1 MKRILWLLALAVVA
15 LSCETLMGGG
25 SEKVDP
31 EILQREHW
39 SVCGMKAPREY
50 QELNRF
56 SYDYNPADEEDGYV
70 GAEADFKDG
79 KMTIVFPSGAF
90 RVLKYTLSSD
100 GKSVTFDKPLHYGHY
115 GAKDITAC
123 KVAEDKMNIGDIFA
137 LMGYRGVKTE
147 DSHFIC
153 FYEGSSLSGVDM
165 SKGEWRL
172 NFVSGHLKD
181 ELVPLHEIDCEYGT
195 AWKPTTLFDDAP
207 AWAMYYADSGAA
219 MPWAADYDLAR
230 IYYGPAWRL
239 PTRAEAQRLIDECIA
254 NKHNRVLR
262 EDGEIIDNRT
272 GIIFI
277 PKEDT
282 SRDFFMEV
290 GPNEGDERGFWLAD
304 GSAFVG
310 KIDSGNKVSVS
321 IVTETAGKSYCVLPV
336 KP

>member
-1 MKRILWLLALAVVA
+1 MKRIVLLLALAVVA

-123 KVAEDKMNIGDIFA
+123 KVAEDKMNLGDIFA
-137 LMGYRGVKTE
+137 LMGYRGIKTE

-195 AWKPTTLFDDAP
+195 TLTPVKLFDDCA
-207 AWAMYYADSGAA
+207 AWSHDFVDTLAVFPKTM
-219 MPWAADYDLAR
+219 DYDLAKV
-230 IYYGPAWRL
+230 YYGPAWRL
-239 PTRAEAQRLIDECIA
+239 PTRAEAQRLLDDCTMGKMNMKFNGETTSGVYFTSKTDEKRNVYFQSLPTA
-254 NKHNRVLR
+254 
-262 EDGEIIDNRT
+262 GEC
-272 GIIFI
+272 
-277 PKEDT
+277 
-282 SRDFFMEV
+282 
-290 GPNEGDERGFWLAD
+290 GFWLSD
-304 GSAFVG
+304 GSAFIFG
-310 KIDSGNKVSVS
+310 YDSKNKAFAS
-321 IVTETAGKSYCVLPV
+321 ISDDTEGKSFRVLPV